1 MVGGAPTAGQGEGRL
16 TERDA
21 EANNGQKKGVLRY
34 EQRIDTRGD
43 ARLGCPGSGGLAGL
57 LGGRRLVTPLKEAA
71 AQTQQKIRPASPE
84 SETRPADDG
93 PAAGAPDDRSPEDPA
108 GDTRTRRLAVE
119 NVLQVGGFGCVSCQA
134 VVEGILQEADGV
146 EKATYEPRTDTY
158 LVRVNDD
165 FRMGEV
171 AGRVRSISKEY
182 NRRLGLPDSPAWV
195 LKEA

>member
-1 MVGGAPTAGQGEGRL
+1 MNKGLILAATLVLVVLAAVGWQAP
-16 TERDA
+16 
-21 EANNGQKKGVLRY
+21 
-34 EQRIDTRGD
+34 
-43 ARLGCPGSGGLAGL
+43 SGGGDLSP
-57 LGGRRLVTPLKEAA
+57 PLKKAA
-71 AQTQQKIRPASPE
+71 AQTQQQTRLASPK
-84 SETRPADDG
+84 SETRPVDDG
-93 PAAGAPDDRSPEDPA
+93 PAAGAQEDRSPEDPA

-158 LVRVNDD
+158 LVRINDD

-171 AGRVRSISKEY
+171 AGQVRSISKQY